1 MTKKVHMFGRKSLD
15 QAQLYVQN
23 KPEKDLIILK
33 DARGRIA
40 VCSPHVAQEL
50 KTKGFQL
57 MDSGK

>member
-1 MTKKVHMFGRKSLD
+1 MFGRKSLD
-15 QAQLYVQN
+15 QAQLHVQN
-23 KPEKDLIILK
+23 NPEKDLIILK

-57 MDSGK
+57 IDSGK